1 MKRQNG
7 GKLKRFLAA
16 GGGGVTHDN
25 FFEFKNANQWNR
37 CHLLPTPAILI
48 IMTTEENDEGIVTK
62 LVNATVK
69 FVMKFPTVNVPAAM
83 RAAMFT
89 IEQSR
94 DRAKQMRVPRALT
107 EAKAKQPSGSS
118 SNVDDTD
125 SGPTESIHAGSIAV
139 TLTNA
144 NADADANA
152 PSVAEKK
159 CRKKSVEAQ
168 ADRIAKKKKQDTKDK
183 AYSYAT
189 GLYATERKKVK
200 GLSAEKV
207 AILTQEKFGMGPCAR
222 TITREVNK
230 EGRVNQPAPKVGA
243 RGNIPEWAFN
253 SLCTLFES
261 FISINQLN
269 ALDFLN
275 NMTSLSILVNN
286 TMRVPS
292 SDSKHPNRWLL
303 RRILEHTGI
312 ELFVSK
318 EKKAEERRIKW
329 TTYKNLSMWFDN
341 WAKDLVELG
350 FATWVDDV
358 GGEIDIPPD
367 QLVRI
372 LNFDETCLTLDGSSC
387 SRGGRPRVIF
397 YNPHLPQLGSGVVKT
412 SNSATMITG
421 MTDNFTR
428 EAIDHMT
435 HEEWLE
441 FKQTI
446 DDTRAVG
453 SSATVQSN

>member
-25 FFEFKNANQWNR
+25 FEFNNANQWNR

-69 FVMKFPTVNVPAAM
+69 FLMEFPTVNVPAAM

-94 DRAKQMRVPRALT
+94 DRAKQMRVRRALT

-125 SGPTESIHAGSIAV
+125 SGPKESIHAGSIAV
-139 TLTNA
+139 TST
-144 NADADANA
+144 NADADADA
-152 PSVAEKK
+152 PAVAEKK
-159 CRKKSVEAQ
+159 RRKKSVEAQ

-253 SLCTLFES
+253 SLCTLFEL